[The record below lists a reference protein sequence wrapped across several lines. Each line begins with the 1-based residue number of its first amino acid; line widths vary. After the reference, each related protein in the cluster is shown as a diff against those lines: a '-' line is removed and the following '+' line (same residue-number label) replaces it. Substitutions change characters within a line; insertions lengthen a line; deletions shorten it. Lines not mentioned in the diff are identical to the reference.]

1 MERALM
7 CPQCNAPLAPQRF
20 AQSVVCSYCGTTVRL
35 DSPSVSATIF
45 HEAFRVWNSPKSYQ
59 IASWISIG
67 ENHWE
72 LDKCIANGDISDVYT
87 GQRARWPTELVIV
100 KLLRDR
106 KDIELFNNEWDTL
119 QMLHRSDAPGADTF
133 TALIPQPV
141 MRGDITTG
149 SYAGQRA
156 NIFRW
161 RSGFYH
167 TFEAVKQAYSHG
179 IPPRAS
185 IWIWRRI
192 LEVLSFIHRAGIV
205 HGAVLPSHL
214 LIQKDEHGVM
224 LVGYGSSGQ
233 IGQKFRTISSRPE
246 SFYPQP
252 IRSLSRLTT
261 QADLIMSALCMVDIL
276 GGNPMDGSLPVTVPK
291 RLAGVIRQ
299 IALADPVDSLK
310 TDAWAIREELGVIAG
325 EIFGPPQFIPIVM
338 PS

>member
-7 CPQCNAPLAPQRF
+7 CPQCNAPLAPHRF
-20 AQSVVCSYCGTTVRL
+20 AQSVVCSYCGATVRL
-35 DSPSVSATIF
+35 DLSIVSAATF

-59 IASWISIG
+59 IASWDSIG
-67 ENHWE
+67 ANHWE
-72 LDKCIANGDISDVYT
+72 LDKCIANGDISDVYI

-106 KDIELFNNEWDTL
+106 KDIELFNNEWDAL
-119 QMLHRSDAPGADTF
+119 QMLHRSDAPGADAF

-149 SYAGQRA
+149 SHAGMRA

-167 TFEAVKQAYSHG
+167 TFEEVKQAYLHG

-192 LEVLSFIHRAGIV
+192 LEVLSFIHRSGMV

-214 LIQKDEHGVM
+214 LIQENEHGVM

-233 IGQKFRTISSRPE
+233 IGEKFRTRSSRLE
-246 SFYPQP
+246 SFYPHP

-261 QADLIMSALCMVDIL
+261 QADLIMSARSMVDIL
-276 GGNPMDGSLPVTVPK
+276 GGNPMDGSLPATVPK

-299 IALADPVDSLK
+299 IALADPVSSLK
-310 TDAWAIREELGVIAG
+310 TDAWAIREGLGVIA
-325 EIFGPPQFIPIVM
+325 EELFGPPQFIPIVM